1 MEVTG
6 STGTLAVNF
15 CKTAKTSI
23 DQFLWPKFLTI
34 CEGGAVA
41 GFDARA
47 IFSFLFGPLLQ
58 IFQIGFQFQLLH
70 LPISN

>member
-6 STGTLAVNF
+6 STDTLAVNF

-34 CEGGAVA
+34 CKGGAVA
-41 GFDARA
+41 GFDARV
-47 IFSFLFGPLLQ
+47 IFSSNSNYSN
-58 IFQIGFQFQLLH
+58 FQF
-70 LPISN
+70 PIH